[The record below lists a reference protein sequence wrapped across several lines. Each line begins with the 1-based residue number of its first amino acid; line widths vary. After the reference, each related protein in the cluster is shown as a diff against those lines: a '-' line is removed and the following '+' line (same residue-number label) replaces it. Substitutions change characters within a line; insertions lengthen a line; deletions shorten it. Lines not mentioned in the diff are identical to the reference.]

1 MITIYISQGSV
12 AGNRNQFSYF
22 KQKNIKHKE
31 LCAYKMLEFWE
42 DRELDWASRETP
54 RIMFQNHSDK
64 EIENFT
70 KIGGW
75 GIKTLSPEL

>member
-1 MITIYISQGSV
+1 
-12 AGNRNQFSYF
+12 
-22 KQKNIKHKE
+22 
-31 LCAYKMLEFWE
+31 MLEFWE
-42 DRELDWASRETP
+42 DRELDWASRETS